1 MTRPGAKTLP
11 TSLKLLRGERRAQRL
26 NLDEPTPA
34 GGDPAMPEDMDP
46 VAQRV
51 WRDVVAALAGTDVLT
66 AADGGVLRLYC
77 EAFARY
83 LGAQDMLV
91 RSGPVLTGR
100 GGIVGNPLGRVVRNE
115 AQIAM
120 RLQAELGLTPSSRAG
135 LRTAAPKSDAFEE
148 YLSRGRR
155 RTSA

>member
-1 MTRPGAKTLP
+1 MTRQGRPPLP
-11 TSLKLLRGERRAQRL
+11 TKLKLLRGEHRASRL
-26 NLDEPTPA
+26 NLDEPTPVGA
-34 GGDPAMPEDMDP
+34 PAMPEDMDP

-66 AADGGVLRLYC
+66 AGDGGVLRLYC

-91 RSGPVLTGR
+91 RSGPVLTRR

-135 LRTAAPKSDAFEE
+135 LRSAKPKSDPFEE

-155 RTSA
+155 GPA